1 MRKDR
6 MNSLSKRTERK
17 MEKLVV
23 SGVASGK
30 WDDNQIADLAAT
42 ISHCKKMT
50 AVISKQDMALL
61 LVFKTGP
68 SVFENRADFIYWLT
82 LPYRHHNGKTPLKL
96 LASNRAKLVLDELQ
110 RIEYGIV
117 A

>member
-1 MRKDR
+1 MG
-6 MNSLSKRTERK
+6 SLSKRNERK
-17 MEKLVV
+17 MERLAV

-30 WDDNQIADLAAT
+30 WDDNQLADLAET

-61 LVFKTGP
+61 LVFKIGT
-68 SVFENRADFIYWLT
+68 SVFESRMDFIDWLT
-82 LPYRHHNGKTPLKL
+82 IAYRHHGGKTPLKL
-96 LASNRAKLVLDELQ
+96 LASNRAKLVLDELL